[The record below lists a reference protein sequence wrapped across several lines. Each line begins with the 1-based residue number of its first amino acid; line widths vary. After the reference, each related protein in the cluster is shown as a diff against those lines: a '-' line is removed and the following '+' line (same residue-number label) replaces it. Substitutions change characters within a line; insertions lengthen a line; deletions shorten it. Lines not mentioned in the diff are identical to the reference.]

1 MSTYIT
7 KSPSKKVTSKEA
19 PSRKATT
26 KNPMR
31 EFNALGH
38 QWERDVVKLERLTRR
53 FRDRGGLSE
62 FDDPRKITEYL
73 ELCGVVAAQAK
84 ALIGG
89 HEAII
94 RDIKARPDSA
104 GCFTAVINSHKD
116 GIELMRQC
124 LKNTRDRAKEVRRM
138 FAKIKAKG

>member
-1 MSTYIT
+1 TT
-7 KSPSKKVTSKEA
+7 KAS
-19 PSRKATT
+19 SRKKAEP

-31 EFNALGH
+31 EFNDLGH
-38 QWERDVVKLERLTRR
+38 EWERDVVKLERLTRR
-53 FRDRGGLSE
+53 FRDQGGLSE

-94 RDIKARPDSA
+94 TGIKARPDA
-104 GCFTAVINSHKD
+104 VGFAAVIDSHKD
-116 GIELMRQC
+116 GIELMREC
-124 LKNTRDRAKEVRRM
+124 FKNTRDREKEVRRM
-138 FAKIKAKG
+138 FAKIKAMG